1 MWYNGEA
8 DVNKKEIRELQQL
21 AVVKKQ
27 NHEVEPVWMSEET
40 RSTQVFWDLSS
51 VNNIMLASISLK
63 G

>member
-40 RSTQVFWDLSS
+40 RSTQVFWDQILSFCQQYY
-51 VNNIMLASISLK
+51 ASK
-63 G
+63 H